1 MERKKLFELLRDQ
14 NYWFKEPMPTECI
27 LRENYIKKVNALMD
41 SSAIVVVKGP
51 RRAGKTVLLDQIIR
65 QMLKSKT
72 GREQILYVNLEDYR
86 FYKDYS
92 LKLLEDILEVYLENI
107 NAEKKVY
114 FIIDEIQNINGCERF
129 LRTKYNHQKNIKFII
144 TGSNAKL
151 LSKEL
156 GTLLTGRIATV
167 EIMPFSFS
175 EFLLFHKIMLPENR
189 DYFTLESEKTRIKQ
203 MFNRY
208 LRFGGVPEFLSEK
221 EPEHRLKEY
230 FENVLFRDVVERFN
244 IRNVKLIK
252 ELALYL
258 ATNSARIYS
267 VNQLSKILNASVNTV
282 QSYLSDLGMAYLF
295 FYVNKFSFSL
305 KDQITSQSKVYSLDT
320 GLINAV
326 GFKFS
331 EDKGR
336 LLENLVYLELLRED
350 GEVYYLR
357 DPKMNR
363 ECDFIVKEGL
373 QVTKAIQVTSSL
385 DDKKTE
391 EREIEG
397 LINALKTH
405 NLKNGLILTENEYD
419 TRKYEEFE
427 IKIRPIWFWLLN
439 KEEYNKKV
447 TINYINPKVE

>member
-1 MERKKLFELLRDQ
+1 MERKKLFDLLRDQ
-14 NYWFKEPMPTECI
+14 NYWFKEPMPTEYI
-27 LRENYIKKVNALMD
+27 LRENYIKKVNELMD
-41 SSAIVVVKGP
+41 SRAILVMKGP
-51 RRAGKTVLLDQIIR
+51 RRAGKTVLLDQIIQ
-65 QMLKSKT
+65 QMLKNKT
-72 GREQILYVNLEDYR
+72 DREQILYVNLEDYR

-107 NAEKKVY
+107 NAGKKVY
-114 FIIDEIQNINGCERF
+114 FIIDEIQNINGFERF
-129 LRTKYNHQKNIKFII
+129 LRTKYDHQKNIKFII

-156 GTLLTGRIATV
+156 GTLLTGRITTI
-167 EIMPFSFS
+167 EILPFSFS

-189 DYFTLESEKTRIKQ
+189 NYFTLESEKTRIKQ

-208 LRFGGVPEFLSEK
+208 LRFGAIPEFLLEK

-258 ATNSARIYS
+258 ATNSAKIYS

-282 QSYLSDLGMAYLF
+282 QSYLSDLSMAYLF
-295 FYVNKFSFSL
+295 FYVDKFSFSL

-336 LLENLVYLELLRED
+336 LLENLVYLELLREEK
-350 GEVYYLR
+350 EVYYHR

-373 QVTKAIQVTSSL
+373 KVAKAIQVTSSL

-397 LINALKTH
+397 MIDALKTY
-405 NLKNGLILTENEYD
+405 NLKEGFILTENEYG
-419 TRKYEEFE
+419 TRNYEEFE
-427 IKIRPIWFWLLN
+427 IKIRPMWFWLLN
-439 KEEYNKKV
+439 KEG
-447 TINYINPKVE
+447 